1 MYRPK
6 GVKIVKINTNYFGE
20 LEVDENEILEFEKGM
35 LGFEELK
42 KFVIIKD
49 SEIFIEWLQ
58 SVEDTTSFAIM
69 DPFVA
74 DNNYSFELPEKIMK
88 QLDIID
94 KEDVMIRTVV
104 IIPEDITKIRTNLQA
119 PIIINTKQK
128 KATQIIL
135 DDSYPIRYEFYDK
148 AGV

>member
-1 MYRPK
+1 M
-6 GVKIVKINTNYFGE
+6 KINTNYFGE

>member
-74 DNNYSFELPEKIMK
+74 DNNYSFELPEKIME
-88 QLDIID
+88 Q
-94 KEDVMIRTVV
+94 
-104 IIPEDITKIRTNLQA
+104 
-119 PIIINTKQK
+119 
-128 KATQIIL
+128 
-135 DDSYPIRYEFYDK
+135 
-148 AGV
+148 

>member
-1 MYRPK
+1 M
-6 GVKIVKINTNYFGE
+6 KIITNFFGE
-20 LEVDENEILEFEKGM
+20 LELDEIDILEFEKGM

-58 SVEDTTSFAIM
+58 SIEDTTSFAIM

-74 DNNYSFELPEKIMK
+74 DNNYSFELPDKIMEK
-88 QLDIID
+88 LDIKS

-119 PIIINTKQK
+119 PIIINTKLK

>member
-1 MYRPK
+1 M
-6 GVKIVKINTNYFGE
+6 KINTNYFGE

-74 DNNYSFELPEKIMK
+74 DKNYSFELPDKIME
-88 QLDIID
+88 QLDIKS

-119 PIIINTKQK
+119 PIIINAKLK
-128 KATQIIL
+128 KAMQIIL

>member
-119 PIIINTKQK
+119 PIVINTKLK

>member
-1 MYRPK
+1 M
-6 GVKIVKINTNYFGE
+6 KINTNYFGE

-58 SVEDTTSFAIM
+58 SIEDTTSFAIM

-119 PIIINTKQK
+119 PIVINTKLK
-128 KATQIIL
+128 KAMQIIL

>member
-1 MYRPK
+1 M
-6 GVKIVKINTNYFGE
+6 KINTNYFGE

-74 DNNYSFELPEKIMK
+74 DKNYSFELPDKIME
-88 QLDIID
+88 QLDIKS

-119 PIIINTKQK
+119 PIVINTKLK

>member
-1 MYRPK
+1 M
-6 GVKIVKINTNYFGE
+6 KINTNYFGE

-58 SVEDTTSFAIM
+58 SIEDTTSFAIM

-74 DNNYSFELPEKIMK
+74 DKNYSFELPEKIMK

-135 DDSYPIRYEFYDK
+135 DDSYPIRYEFYYK

>member
-1 MYRPK
+1 M
-6 GVKIVKINTNYFGE
+6 KINTNYFGE

-35 LGFEELK
+35 LGFEEIK

-74 DNNYSFELPEKIMK
+74 DNNYSFELPEKIIK
-88 QLDIID
+88 QLDIKS

-119 PIIINTKQK
+119 PIIINTKLK
-128 KATQIIL
+128 KAMQIIL

-148 AGV
+148 PGV

>member
-1 MYRPK
+1 M
-6 GVKIVKINTNYFGE
+6 KINTNYFGE

-58 SVEDTTSFAIM
+58 SIEDTTSFAIM

>member
-1 MYRPK
+1 M
-6 GVKIVKINTNYFGE
+6 KINTNYFGE

-58 SVEDTTSFAIM
+58 SIEDTTSFAIM

-74 DNNYSFELPEKIMK
+74 DNNYSFELPDKIME
-88 QLDIID
+88 QLDIKS

-119 PIIINTKQK
+119 PIIINAKLK
-128 KATQIIL
+128 KAMQIIL
-135 DDSYPIRYEFYDK
+135 DDS
-148 AGV
+148 

>member
-1 MYRPK
+1 M
-6 GVKIVKINTNYFGE
+6 KINTNYFGE

-74 DNNYSFELPEKIMK
+74 DNNYSFELPDKIME
-88 QLDIID
+88 QLDIKS

-119 PIIINTKQK
+119 PIIINSKLK
-128 KATQIIL
+128 KAMQIIL

>member
-74 DNNYSFELPEKIMK
+74 DNNYSFELPDKIMN
-88 QLDIID
+88 QLDIKS

>member
-1 MYRPK
+1 M
-6 GVKIVKINTNYFGE
+6 KINTNYFGE

-58 SVEDTTSFAIM
+58 SIEDTTSFAIM

-74 DNNYSFELPEKIMK
+74 DNNYSFELPDKIME
-88 QLDIID
+88 QLDIKS

-119 PIIINTKQK
+119 PIVINAKLK
-128 KATQIIL
+128 KAMQIVL
-135 DDSYPIRYEFYDK
+135 DDSYTIRYEFYDK

>member
-1 MYRPK
+1 M
-6 GVKIVKINTNYFGE
+6 KINTNYFGE

-58 SVEDTTSFAIM
+58 SIEDTTSFAIM

-74 DNNYSFELPEKIMK
+74 DNNYSFELPDKIMEK
-88 QLDIID
+88 LDIKS

-104 IIPEDITKIRTNLQA
+104 IIPEDITKIRTNLQS
-119 PIIINTKQK
+119 PIIINSKLK
-128 KATQIIL
+128 KAMQIIL

>member
-74 DNNYSFELPEKIMK
+74 DNNYSFELPDKIMEK
-88 QLDIID
+88 LDIKS

-119 PIIINTKQK
+119 PIVINTKLK

>member
-1 MYRPK
+1 M
-6 GVKIVKINTNYFGE
+6 KINTNYFGE

-74 DNNYSFELPEKIMK
+74 DKNYSFELPDKIMEK
-88 QLDIID
+88 LDI
-94 KEDVMIRTVV
+94 KHHMQGKSTTHQSQKVNVV
-104 IIPEDITKIRTNLQA
+104 QSGLN
-119 PIIINTKQK
+119 
-128 KATQIIL
+128 
-135 DDSYPIRYEFYDK
+135 
-148 AGV
+148 V

>member
-1 MYRPK
+1 M
-6 GVKIVKINTNYFGE
+6 KINTNYFGE

-58 SVEDTTSFAIM
+58 SIEDTTSFAIM

-74 DNNYSFELPEKIMK
+74 DNNYSFELPEKIME

-94 KEDVMIRTVV
+94 KEEVMIRTVV
-104 IIPEDITKIRTNLQA
+104 IIPEDITKIRTNLQS
-119 PIIINTKQK
+119 PIIINVKDK
-128 KATQIIL
+128 KAMQIIL
-135 DDSYPIRYEFYDK
+135 DDTYPMRYEIYDK

>member
-1 MYRPK
+1 
-6 GVKIVKINTNYFGE
+6 VKIVKINTNYFGE

-58 SVEDTTSFAIM
+58 SIEDTTSFAIM
-69 DPFVA
+69 DPFIA
-74 DNNYSFELPEKIMK
+74 DNNYSFELSETIMK
-88 QLDIID
+88 QLDIKS

-119 PIIINTKQK
+119 PIIINSKLK
-128 KATQIIL
+128 KAMQIIL

>member
-1 MYRPK
+1 M
-6 GVKIVKINTNYFGE
+6 KINTNYFGE

-58 SVEDTTSFAIM
+58 SIEDTTSFAIM

-74 DNNYSFELPEKIMK
+74 DNNYSFELPDKIMEK
-88 QLDIID
+88 LDIKS

-119 PIIINTKQK
+119 PIIINTKLK

>member
-1 MYRPK
+1 M
-6 GVKIVKINTNYFGE
+6 KINTNYFGE

-58 SVEDTTSFAIM
+58 SIEDTTSFAIM

-74 DNNYSFELPEKIMK
+74 DKNYSFELPEKIMK

>member
-1 MYRPK
+1 M
-6 GVKIVKINTNYFGE
+6 KINTNYFGE

-74 DNNYSFELPEKIMK
+74 DNNYSFELPEKIMN
-88 QLDIID
+88 QLNIID

-119 PIIINTKQK
+119 PIVINTKLK
-128 KATQIIL
+128 KAMQIIL

>member
-1 MYRPK
+1 M
-6 GVKIVKINTNYFGE
+6 KINTNYFGE
-20 LEVDENEILEFEKGM
+20 LEVDENEILELEKGM

-74 DNNYSFELPEKIMK
+74 DNNYSFELPEKIME
-88 QLDIID
+88 QLDIKS

-119 PIIINTKQK
+119 PIVINTKLK

>member
-1 MYRPK
+1 M
-6 GVKIVKINTNYFGE
+6 KINTNYFGE

-58 SVEDTTSFAIM
+58 SIEDTTSFAIM

-119 PIIINTKQK
+119 PIIINSKLK
-128 KATQIIL
+128 KAMQIIL